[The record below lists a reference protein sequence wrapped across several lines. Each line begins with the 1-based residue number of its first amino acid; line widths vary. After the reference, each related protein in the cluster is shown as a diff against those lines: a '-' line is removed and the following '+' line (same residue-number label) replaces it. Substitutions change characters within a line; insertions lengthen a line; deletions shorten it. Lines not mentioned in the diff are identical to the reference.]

1 MLLTARR
8 LPVYPSGLQP
18 QHYCNLVTTVLPRA
32 PRAIRPHLER
42 EVLPL
47 GGHEAQLL
55 EERGLAGERQHL
67 GEAVRP
73 RLGEQRLE
81 QRAPDAR
88 ALPIGSHGEARDL
101 GQRHRVHLERAAPHD
116 RAALEERLRN
126 DVLLDVPAQVVIAAR
141 QQIAG
146 RDVRR
151 HEGLELRHVGEHRR
165 SHHHTGEEGEGRG
178 TRRCTE
184 RTSPLSLLPEDRH
197 RAHARTSSRI
207 PTPRSSSSRVTTSG
221 GTRRITFAP
230 AVATSRWRS
239 RAAATKG
246 AAGSVSSIPHI
257 RPRPRT
263 SATRLR
269 RAATPA
275 RDAPSGP
282 PPNVVAWSPGFKAA
296 AMPSVRSTAP
306 IGSPPASGFAR
317 VSMSG
322 TTSACS

>member
-67 GEAVRP
+67 
-73 RLGEQRLE
+73 
-81 QRAPDAR
+81 
-88 ALPIGSHGEARDL
+88 
-101 GQRHRVHLERAAPHD
+101 
-116 RAALEERLRN
+116 
-126 DVLLDVPAQVVIAAR
+126 
-141 QQIAG
+141 AG
-146 RDVRR
+146 RDVRG

-165 SHHHTGEEGEGRG
+165 SHHHTGEQGEGRG

-275 RDAPSGP
+275 RDAPSHAPSSRTAARKPGSAIVRTTARATRASSGP

>member
-47 GGHEAQLL
+47 GGHEAQLV

-88 ALPIGSHGEARDL
+88 ALPIGPHGEARAL

-116 RAALEERLRN
+116 RAALEERLGH

-146 RDVRR
+146 RDVRG

-165 SHHHTGEEGEGRG
+165 SHRHPGE
-178 TRRCTE
+178 RRAGSREQYRRLRAC
-184 RTSPLSLLPEDRH
+184 SQLPAPCSLHES
-197 RAHARTSSRI
+197 TSSRI

-221 GTRRITFAP
+221 GRRRITFAP

-246 AAGSVSSIPHI
+246 AAGPPNSIPPI
-257 RPRPRT
+257 KPPPPPPAPPPPRPPDPAGGAADQPPDPRP
-263 SATRLR
+263 
-269 RAATPA
+269 AAT
-275 RDAPSGP
+275 
-282 PPNVVAWSPGFKAA
+282 K
-296 AMPSVRSTAP
+296 
-306 IGSPPASGFAR
+306 
-317 VSMSG
+317 
-322 TTSACS
+322 

>member
-47 GGHEAQLL
+47 RGHEAQLL

-88 ALPIGSHGEARDL
+88 ALPIDPHGEARDL
-101 GQRHRVHLERAAPHD
+101 GQRPRSPRPAPCS
-116 RAALEERLRN
+116 L
-126 DVLLDVPAQVVIAAR
+126 
-141 QQIAG
+141 
-146 RDVRR
+146 
-151 HEGLELRHVGEHRR
+151 HE
-165 SHHHTGEEGEGRG
+165 
-178 TRRCTE
+178 
-184 RTSPLSLLPEDRH
+184 SP
-197 RAHARTSSRI
+197 TSRI
-207 PTPRSSSSRVTTSG
+207 PTPRSSSPRVTTSG

-230 AVATSRWRS
+230 AVATSSWRS

-263 SATRLR
+263 SATRLW

-275 RDAPSGP
+275 RDAPS
-282 PPNVVAWSPGFKAA
+282 S
-296 AMPSVRSTAP
+296 RTE
-306 IGSPPASGFAR
+306 IGRAH
-317 VSMSG
+317 V
-322 TTSACS
+322 